1 LFILHFCFKKI
12 SQWSSVLPSG
22 GCFIYVLIFLTI
34 PVSFLNIL
42 FFIPCNYSAP
52 FYFYFLLYV
61 YLFYIFMFLLSIC
74 YWSLSLPSKGCFKY
88 IIIFSN
94 ISFTVLNL
102 LYIFIVYYCSAYY
115 FFFLHPFLVGT
126 WFMGHSTGLSPVM
139 TVLI

>member
-1 LFILHFCFKKI
+1 
-12 SQWSSVLPSG
+12 
-22 GCFIYVLIFLTI
+22 
-34 PVSFLNIL
+34 
-42 FFIPCNYSAP
+42 
-52 FYFYFLLYV
+52 
-61 YLFYIFMFLLSIC
+61 MFLLSIC